1 MYMPACLCH
10 QPEVSLGAKEIKE
23 QEKRKLAKERAET
36 LAELD
41 HLREYLRGEVDADA
55 EEADPDLYE
64 REKTLALIRA
74 LENKLESIE
83 QALRLA
89 EQGTYGICEKCGE
102 KIDPARLETLPHAT
116 LCVKCK
122 SQIERVAGLRV
133 RLGR

>member
-1 MYMPACLCH
+1 MRAT
-10 QPEVSLGAKEIKE
+10 ARTTA
-23 QEKRKLAKERAET
+23 QEKRKLEEERAET

-41 HLREYLRGEVDADA
+41 RLREYLRVEVDADA

-74 LENKLESIE
+74 LESKLESIE

-89 EQGTYGICEKCGE
+89 EKGTYGICERCGE
-102 KIDPARLETLPHAT
+102 KIDPARLEALPQTT

-122 SQIERVAGLRV
+122 AQLERIAGMGV
-133 RLGR
+133 RPGV

>member
-1 MYMPACLCH
+1 
-10 QPEVSLGAKEIKE
+10 LGAKEITEKE
-23 QEKRKLAKERAET
+23 KNRLAKERAET

-64 REKTLALIRA
+64 REKTLALIRT
-74 LENKLESIE
+74 LESKLESIE

-89 EQGTYGICEKCGE
+89 ERGTYGICEKCGE
-102 KIDPARLETLPHAT
+102 KIDPARLEALPHTT

-122 SQIERVAGLRV
+122 SQIERVAGMRA